1 MKIGR
6 DSYHVHFTDENA
18 EAKKKKKKDTQ
29 YVQDQNPVTGRAKT
43 ELMY

>member
-6 DSYHVHFTDENA
+6 DSYHVHFTDENT
-18 EAKKKKKKDTQ
+18 EAKKKDTQ